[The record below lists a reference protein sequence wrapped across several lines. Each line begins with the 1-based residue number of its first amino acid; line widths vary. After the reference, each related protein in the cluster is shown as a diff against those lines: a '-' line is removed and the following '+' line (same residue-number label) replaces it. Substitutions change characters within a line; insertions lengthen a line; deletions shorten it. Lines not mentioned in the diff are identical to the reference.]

1 MTLLIIKFCVLSSVV
16 WIAGVYVT
24 KTTIK
29 LSKEIGMGEV
39 LGGLIILAIVT
50 NLPEIAIMTASAI
63 RNELEIGISNILG
76 GIAIQTVVICLF
88 DFFRPDKTRPFS
100 DEASSNQ
107 MIVEGLMVVFILSL
121 VMIGYYLPPSLT
133 VAHIPIAELMLV
145 VFWILGLIVLDH
157 DKKKSSQGLHVP
169 IHPPKG
175 IFARIKDIKL
185 DRTFGVFLASS
196 AATLCSGY
204 YLEEVSSELAIGL
217 GMTGV
222 VFGATILA
230 FVTAL
235 PEISTGLEAVFLKK
249 NRLAFSDIFGG
260 NAFLPCL
267 FLPVALYTGH
277 SVISLA
283 KREDMYLT
291 ALGIILTV
299 IFTAGLT
306 IKSKRK
312 FLNVGFDTIAVLFF
326 YAAGVIGLVSM
337 KG

>member
-1 MTLLIIKFCVLSSVV
+1 MVV
-16 WIAGVYVT
+16 WIAGIYVT

-39 LGGLIILAIVT
+39 LGGLIILALIT
-50 NLPEIAIMTASAI
+50 NLPEIAIMAASAI

-76 GIAIQTVVICLF
+76 GIAIQTLVICLF
-88 DFFRPDKTRPFS
+88 DFFRTDKRSTLS
-100 DEASSNQ
+100 EEASSNQ
-107 MIVEGLMVVFILSL
+107 MIVEGLMVIFILSL

-133 VAHIPIAELMLV
+133 VAHIPMAELMLV
-145 VFWILGLIVLDH
+145 VFWLLGLVVLDH
-157 DKKKSSQGLHVP
+157 DKKTSSLSAHHPTHVP
-169 IHPPKG
+169 KG
-175 IFARIKDIKL
+175 LLDRIKDIKL
-185 DRTFGVFLASS
+185 DRTLGIFLVSS

-204 YLEEVSSELAIGL
+204 YLEEVSSELAGGL

-235 PEISTGLEAVFLKK
+235 PEVSTGLEAVFLKK
-249 NRLAFSDIFGG
+249 NQMALSDIFGG

-267 FLPVALYTGH
+267 FFPVALYTGH
-277 SVISLA
+277 SVITLA

-291 ALGIILTV
+291 TLGILLTV
-299 IFTAGLT
+299 LFTAGLT

-326 YAAGVIGLVSM
+326 YTAGVIGLVTM
-337 KG
+337 KS